1 MAHPNDTLNGKLLA
15 WERPE
20 DRHLRNKIGYWRMVE
35 ERMIRAELEA
45 EGWTGGDWKD
55 GRYIG
60 FEISR
65 RVMENHKNDPTLRE
79 MQEAARAAQP
89 VTIRVPDIA
98 FSMEELLDMREKYEG
113 SNTEIGQ
120 GIHAKVN
127 VLILK
132 LELTGAPTT

>member
-1 MAHPNDTLNGKLLA
+1 MADAYHPNDTLNGRLFA
-15 WERPE
+15 YERE
-20 DRHLRNKIGYWRMVE
+20 DEKHLRGKLGYWRMVE
-35 ERMIRAELEA
+35 ERMVRGEIEA
-45 EGWTGGDWKD
+45 EGGDPTN
-55 GRYIG
+55 I

-65 RVMENHKNDPTLRE
+65 RITENHKNDPTFRE
-79 MQEAARAAQP
+79 QQEAQRAARP
-89 VTIRVPDIA
+89 VRIAVPDIT

-120 GIHAKVN
+120 GIRAKVD